1 MMTARADV
9 IIVGG
14 GVIGGAILF
23 ELAQRDITGLLLER
37 GRFAGESTGK
47 SAAIV
52 RMHYSNRPVVRM
64 ALRARELLRSFDELT
79 GSKPVYYPT
88 GWAFVVPDDMVAATR
103 ANAEMNREEGVDV
116 EEVDVDA
123 IRPLFPG
130 LRTEGIAAVFFERL
144 SGYADPAATVAG
156 YLEAARRLGAQAS
169 PHVPVTGLV
178 TRGDDVVG
186 VSTSA
191 GDIEADAVVLAAGAW
206 SAKVAA
212 TAGVDLPLRISR
224 EHELFLSASE
234 SAQPRAVMSDVV
246 DRIYV
251 RPMRE
256 AGSTPQVL
264 LGRGFPKDYEIV
276 EPEGYDDTVGAA
288 FEEDARARLRRR
300 LPRLA
305 DRARV
310 GGAVG
315 LYAITPDWHP
325 YLGPV
330 DGVPGLIVATGGS
343 GHAFKLAPAIG
354 EMVAADIA
362 GASTDYADVDAF
374 NLRRLERDELF
385 GAAIGGNRA

>member
-1 MMTARADV
+1 MTARPDV

-14 GVIGGAILF
+14 GVIGAAILF
-23 ELAQRDITGLLLER
+23 ELAQRGITGLLLER

-64 ALRARELLRSFDELT
+64 ALRSRELLRSFDELT
-79 GSKPVYYPT
+79 GSKPVYHPT
-88 GWAFVVPDDMVAATR
+88 GWAFVVPEDMVTATR

-123 IRPLFPG
+123 IHPFFPG
-130 LRTEGIAAVFFERL
+130 LRTEGIDAVFFEHL

-156 YLEAARRLGAQAS
+156 YLEAALRLGAQARANA
-169 PHVPVTGLV
+169 PVGELA
-178 TRGDDVVG
+178 TRGDDVIG
-186 VSTSA
+186 VSTPE
-191 GDIEADAVVLAAGAW
+191 GDIEADLVVLAAGAW
-206 SAKVAA
+206 SANLAA
-212 TAGVDLPLRISR
+212 TAGIELPLKISR
-224 EHELFLSASE
+224 EHELYVSASE
-234 SAQPRAVMSDVV
+234 SAEPRAVMSDVV
-246 DRIYV
+246 DRIYL

-256 AGSTPQVL
+256 AGSRSQVL
-264 LGRGFPKDYEIV
+264 VGRGFPKEYELV
-276 EPEGYDDTVGAA
+276 EPEGYDETVGTA
-288 FEEDARARLRRR
+288 FEADARARLRRR

-305 DRARV
+305 DGARV

-330 DGVPGLIVATGGS
+330 DGLRGLVLATGGS

-362 GASTDYADVDAF
+362 GDFTDYADVDAF